1 VDLVVD
7 HLLFL
12 KAFKLLFHLRFIWKG
27 LGFGLGLW
35 VVGDGL
41 NWGNRTLNIFN
52 RHYRL
57 IAGSDYQLI
66 I

>member
-1 VDLVVD
+1 MDLVVD
-7 HLLFL
+7 HLLLL

-35 VVGDGL
+35 VVGDAL
-41 NWGNRTLNIFN
+41 NRALNIFN